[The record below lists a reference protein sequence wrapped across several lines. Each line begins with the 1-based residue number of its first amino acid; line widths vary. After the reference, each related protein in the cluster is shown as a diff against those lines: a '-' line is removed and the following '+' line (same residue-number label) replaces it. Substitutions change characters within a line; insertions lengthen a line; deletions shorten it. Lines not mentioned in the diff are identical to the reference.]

1 MFGVD
6 DENPDRPVSLN
17 QIFKFNDDEIINHD
31 LLNIDFKTK
40 NQTFA
45 QRNKKTKQCH
55 YWRRMQVGIQVA
67 QNQNQK
73 KYKYLL
79 SKSSKNNN
87 WCSKISIKSDLNKVN
102 TKDGLPIK
110 RHIRLYPAMAC
121 SFQTVFRNLSSDFEI
136 EGKLKTA
143 IRFQLFQD
151 LFLLHSDL
159 KVK

>member
-40 NQTFA
+40 KSEWKSFENFFKSLLRTL
-45 QRNKKTKQCH
+45 KKMVHLEMEKNT
-55 YWRRMQVGIQVA
+55 I
-67 QNQNQK
+67 
-73 KYKYLL
+73 
-79 SKSSKNNN
+79 KNNN